1 MSETYKPVRRGRHR
15 LTATII
21 VDEHIAAA
29 LDALRDAL
37 TGDERLQLAF
47 DDAVDGMIARL
58 VDDGRKIEKARL
70 LARLKELESEARD
83 EGGEP

>member
-21 VDEHIAAA
+21 VNDHIAAA
-29 LDALRDAL
+29 LDALRDTLA
-37 TGDERLQLAF
+37 GDERLQLVF

-58 VDDGRKIEKARL
+58 VAEGRKIEKARL
-70 LARLKELESEARD
+70 LARLKGLESEGQD